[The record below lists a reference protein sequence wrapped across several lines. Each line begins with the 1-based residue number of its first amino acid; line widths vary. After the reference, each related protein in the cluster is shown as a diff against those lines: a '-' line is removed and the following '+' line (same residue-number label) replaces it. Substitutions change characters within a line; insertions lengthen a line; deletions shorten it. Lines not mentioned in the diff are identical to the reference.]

1 MDMRC
6 VAVGEKNRQTRTTES
21 QAAQRKLKLS
31 ATQEVDFEKMD
42 TRTVMTAAL
51 LALNELRIRGES
63 KSIADIIQ
71 VYKG

>member
-6 VAVGEKNRQTRTTES
+6 IAVGEKNRQTRTTEG
-21 QAAQRKLKLS
+21 QVAQRKFKPS
-31 ATQEVDFEKMD
+31 PTEEVDFEKMD